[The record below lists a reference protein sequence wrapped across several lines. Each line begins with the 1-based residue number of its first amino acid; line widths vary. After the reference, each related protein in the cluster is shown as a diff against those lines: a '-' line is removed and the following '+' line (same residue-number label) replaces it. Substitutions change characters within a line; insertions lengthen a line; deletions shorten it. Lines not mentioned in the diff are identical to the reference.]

1 MGDVWVRKT
10 QARKAARQRVVRA
23 LEHPDVIAI
32 LLAHEAALAE
42 YKRSRPR
49 RRRNRQAAHR

>member
-1 MGDVWVRKT
+1 MGDAWVSKR
-10 QARKAARQRVVRA
+10 QARKAARQRVVLA

-49 RRRNRQAAHR
+49 RVRNRRGARQ